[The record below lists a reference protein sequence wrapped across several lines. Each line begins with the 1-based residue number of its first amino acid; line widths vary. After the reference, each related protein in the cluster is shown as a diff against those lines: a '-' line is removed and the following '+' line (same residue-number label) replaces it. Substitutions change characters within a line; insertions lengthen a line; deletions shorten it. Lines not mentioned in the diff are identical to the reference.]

1 MNESWKNWEGHLA
14 DGQFHL
20 RRFLGATERSA
31 VFLTEIPAQESQVA
45 VIKFIPADPDT
56 GEMQLTRWRLAA
68 KLSHPRLA
76 RIYGSGR
83 CLLGPMS
90 LLYVVMDHAEE
101 DLSQVLPQRALTQAE
116 VRELLPPVLDALAYL
131 HAEGFVHGRLK
142 PANIMAV
149 GDQLKISSDGIRRAG
164 KSGASQTKP
173 CPYDPPEAATGVI
186 SPSGDV
192 WSLGMTLVE
201 ILTQRL
207 PVWEQFSDG
216 EPSLPDALPAPFLE
230 LARHCLRRDPA
241 FRWTVANV
249 ARWLNPAAAVPQS
262 RQAAAEPANSA
273 PVPAS
278 KRYAKAPPRM
288 FVNWRYVIPVGVM
301 ALIIVGMLAG
311 PRLFTRHME
320 AQPAP
325 LSASKHAKSQPKS
338 KSDSEA
344 SEASHHPASPASNPA
359 PSPSDNPHNSAAAA
373 TVPAALKSAP
383 PVKSSAASRV
393 PGQVLEQSLPEVSEK
408 ARDSIQGTVRVSVRV
423 QVDPTGSVAGA
434 ALESPG
440 PSKYFSDQALHAAPR
455 WRFFPA
461 TLNGQNVASEWI
473 LRFYFSSS
481 GTTVHPAQVA
491 P

>member
-20 RRFLGATERSA
+20 RRFLGSTDRSA
-31 VFLTEIPAQESQVA
+31 VFLTEMPAQESQVA

-68 KLSHPRLA
+68 KLSHPHLA

-101 DLSQVLPQRALTQAE
+101 DLSQVLPKRALTQAE
-116 VRELLPPVLDALAYL
+116 VRELLPPVLDALTYL
-131 HAEGFVHGRLK
+131 HSEGFVHHRLK

-164 KSGASQTKP
+164 KSGANQPKP
-173 CPYDPPEAATGVI
+173 SAYDPPEAATGAV

-216 EPSLPDALPAPFLE
+216 EPSLPEALPAPFLD

-249 ARWLNPAAAVPQS
+249 AHWLNPAAPAPQS
-262 RQAAAEPANSA
+262 RQAAAQQVNSA
-273 PVPAS
+273 SVPAS
-278 KRYAKAPPRM
+278 KQSAKTPPRM
-288 FVNWRYVIPVGVM
+288 FANWRYVIPVGAM

-320 AQPAP
+320 AQPASP
-325 LSASKHAKSQPKS
+325 SASKHAKSQPKS
-338 KSDSEA
+338 NPNSEA
-344 SEASHHPASPASNPA
+344 SEASRHSTSPASNPA
-359 PSPSDNPHNSAAAA
+359 PGESDNTRNPGAAA

-383 PVKSSAASRV
+383 PVKSSAASLV

-434 ALESPG
+434 TLESPG
-440 PSKYFSDQALHAAPR
+440 PSKYFSDQALRTAPR

-461 TLNGQNVASEWI
+461 TLNGQNVPSEWM

-481 GTTVHPAQVA
+481 GTTVHPSQVA